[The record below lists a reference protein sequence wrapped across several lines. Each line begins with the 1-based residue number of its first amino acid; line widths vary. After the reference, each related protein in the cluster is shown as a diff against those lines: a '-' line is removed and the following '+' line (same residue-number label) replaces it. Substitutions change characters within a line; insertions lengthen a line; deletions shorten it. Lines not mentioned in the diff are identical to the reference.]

1 MFGRI
6 TPMVRTILIINIG
19 IFVMTLIVGSS
30 QFNINNFL
38 ALYKLDSPLFA
49 PYQLFTYMFAHGGF
63 MHVLFNM
70 IGLIVF
76 GAFLEQF
83 WGSNKFLIFYLG
95 TGIGAALIYSGVNY
109 VGNASFSSK
118 IADYYSAPNP
128 DKFNSIIVKNAKFA
142 HAQLYEFISE
152 YSEHPENESLIRQ
165 SQIYLEELAELRQR
179 GSMVGASGA
188 VYGLLMACA
197 LLFPNLQVQLLFPPI
212 PIRMKYLA
220 LFLGGMAIYSSIKDD
235 PGDNVAHLAHLGGM
249 IFAYIMIM
257 FWRRQ
262 GKDYS

>member
-1 MFGRI
+1 
-6 TPMVRTILIINIG
+6 MVRSILIINIG
-19 IFVMTLIVGSS
+19 IFVVTSLLGSS
-30 QFNINNFL
+30 QFNMNNVL

-63 MHVLFNM
+63 MHILFNM

-83 WGSNKFLIFYLG
+83 WGANKFLIFYLG
-95 TGIGAALIYSGVNY
+95 TGIGAALIYSGINY

-118 IADYYSAPNP
+118 VEDYYSAPNP

-142 HAQLYEFISE
+142 HAELYEFISN
-152 YSEHPENESLIRQ
+152 YSENPNDEDYIHQ
-165 SQIYLEELAELRQR
+165 SKVLLEDLTKLRQR

-197 LLFPNLQVQLLFPPI
+197 MLFPNLQVMLLFPPI
-212 PIRMKYLA
+212 PVKMKYLA
-220 LFLGGMAIYSSIKDD
+220 LVLGGMAVYSSFKDD

-249 IFAYIMIM
+249 VFAYFMIM
-257 FWRRQ
+257 FWRKQ
-262 GKDYS
+262 GRDYS

>member
-1 MFGRI
+1 
-6 TPMVRTILIINIG
+6 MVRTILIINIG
-19 IFVMTLIVGSS
+19 IFVMTSIVGSS
-30 QFNINNFL
+30 QFNLNNFL

-109 VGNASFSSK
+109 VGNASFSST
-118 IADYYSAPNP
+118 IADYNSAPNP

-142 HAQLYEFISE
+142 HAQLYDFISD
-152 YSEHPENESLIRQ
+152 YSENPQNEDLIRQ
-165 SQIYLEELAELRQR
+165 SQRYLKELAELRQR
-179 GSMVGASGA
+179 GSMVGASGGESSLYKA
-188 VYGLLMACA
+188 RYSFKISEDPVYSI
-197 LLFPNLQVQLLFPPI
+197 NQVNTKI
-212 PIRMKYLA
+212 PMLIIRMARTIGVILPN
-220 LFLGGMAIYSSIKDD
+220 IISI
-235 PGDNVAHLAHLGGM
+235 
-249 IFAYIMIM
+249 
-257 FWRRQ
+257 
-262 GKDYS
+262 